1 MEGRGVFCVENPICV
16 TRYSLHSKYFFFLC
30 IKLFLSDNSWVKKL
44 FELHDF
50 ICGRGCTA
58 CWLDDCY
65 CKRYEYQCDGVRHSI
80 SNNRTKLLMIWIM
93 KNSSRLDWLSLGWKK
108 TYLQE
113 RWVWLLDRMR
123 ATSIESRISRRQS
136 FFYIC
141 DYLNISAKEFFDQDV
156 SEPVG
161 NKRLVT
167 LIEKLDGEQMEI
179 VSSVVKGLLRVK
191 K

>member
-1 MEGRGVFCVENPICV
+1 MNYEEFFPARLAELRLKENISA
-16 TRYSLHSKYFFFLC
+16 REMSLALGHNASY
-30 IKLFLSDNSWVKKL
+30 I
-44 FELHDF
+44 
-50 ICGRGCTA
+50 
-58 CWLDDCY
+58 
-65 CKRYEYQCDGVRHSI
+65 
-80 SNNRTKLLMIWIM
+80 NR
-93 KNSSRLDWLSLGWKK
+93 
-108 TYLQE
+108 
-113 RWVWLLDRMR
+113 
-123 ATSIESRISRRQS
+123 IENKQTFPSMQS

-167 LIEKLDGEQMEI
+167 LIEKLDDEQMEI